1 MKPILLIQRLQ
12 DSLRALLPPCQK
24 HLSYTISR
32 QTLEAAEDALDAAE
46 TALAADACISSH
58 PEPDPAASFAAG
70 MSVYEKFRDLDADR
84 DTLSDVY
91 GGFDEFMRQCI
102 RVGTLFEEWACR
114 NIKFEA
120 LEDVWPYTLHD
131 NFGTAL
137 AAILDYDGLESFNES
152 HCETLATSF
161 EFPRR

>member
-1 MKPILLIQRLQ
+1 MKHLIQTLL
-12 DSLRALLPPCQK
+12 SALRPFVQFRG
-24 HLSYTISR
+24 YTRETSVAYMKLANDG
-32 QTLEAAEDALDAAE
+32 QNALDDY
-46 TALAADACISSH
+46 DATVKPLSENH
-58 PEPDPAASFAAG
+58 VEPDPAAAFGAA
-70 MSVYEKFRDLDADR
+70 MSVYEAFKECGKDE

-137 AAILDYDGLESFNES
+137 AEILTYDDLESFDET
-152 HCETLATSF
+152 HCETLAASF
-161 EFPRR
+161 KFPRR